1 MLVNMHEAKSN
12 LSKLVKRAADG
23 EEIIIGRAG
32 QPIAMLVAYR
42 PSNPER
48 KPGMWKGQ
56 VWISDDFDDPDPELE
71 ALFYDGPIE
80 PER

>member
-32 QPIAMLVAYR
+32 EPVAMLVAYR
-42 PSNPER
+42 PP
-48 KPGMWKGQ
+48 KPKRQPGLWKGK
-56 VWISDDFDDPDPELE
+56 VWISDDFDAPDPELE